1 MTAKLLASLMLL
13 TFLSG
18 CSTLQNVFGTK
29 QVEIVTKPVKIE
41 IIQPTLP
48 RPIDLVNPK
57 WYVVSEAVITNPCKK
72 TLSFEPKKFNEE
84 GVEQLK
90 RPKTCDLTGRD
101 NPDWPVGYT
110 YLDKFMDDM
119 KKLNNGEI
127 VFVAMTV
134 GDYKN
139 MSANTQELR
148 RYIRELG
155 EVIVYYRNV
164 TIDDEPAAGIAVSKK
179 DTTVSK
185 KDTN

>member
-1 MTAKLLASLMLL
+1 MTAKLFTSLMLL

-18 CSTLQNVFGTK
+18 CSTLGNIFGTK
-29 QVEIVTKPVKIE
+29 EVEIITKPVKIE

-48 RPIDLVNPK
+48 RPIELVNPK
-57 WYVVSEAVITNPCKK
+57 WYVVSEAIIANPCKGLPTGEFNDDGTPK
-72 TLSFEPKKFNEE
+72 T
-84 GVEQLK
+84 K
-90 RPKTCDLTGRD
+90 RPKDCTLEERE
-101 NPDWPVGYT
+101 NPEWPVGYT
-110 YLDKFMDDM
+110 YLDRFLDEM
-119 KKLNNGEI
+119 KKKNNGDV

-164 TIDDEPAAGIAVSKK
+164 TIDDEPAAGLAIEKINS
-179 DTTVSK
+179 D
-185 KDTN
+185 NN